1 MLKLNNKLI
10 ILLYLLCLTNCTD
23 KGLSDIDTDF
33 PMSSV
38 IMSADSINLEE
49 KGLLLPFSVS
59 YIDSCFIF
67 LISA

>member
-49 KGLLLPFSVS
+49 AVS
-59 YIDSCFIF
+59 N
-67 LISA
+67 